1 MALRFFIL
9 SMPYILL
16 FIYNIGVRKH
26 DNRGAETVAQAN
38 APFNADVLV
47 PPTLSGA

>member
-9 SMPYILL
+9 STPLYTL
-16 FIYNIGVRKH
+16 IYNIGVRKH

-38 APFNADVLV
+38 APLNADVLV
-47 PPTLSGA
+47 SPTLSGA